1 MKWLF
6 FGVAG
11 NSLELSSD
19 EELILNGVTIK
30 TFSAQNKTGCF
41 YTLYVDRLHFS
52 NSGTFVC
59 KITNNRSE
67 LAVDYLNLTVT
78 GKEERISGLD
88 KTISL
93 LLLLCEMS
101 ANC

>member
-6 FGVAG
+6 FGVVG

-19 EELILNGVTIK
+19 EELMLNDVTIK
-30 TFSAQNKTGCF
+30 TFSTQNKTGCF

-59 KITNNRSE
+59 KITNNHSE

-78 GKEERISGLD
+78 GKEEWISGLD
-88 KTISL
+88 KTINVL
-93 LLLLCEMS
+93 
-101 ANC
+101 